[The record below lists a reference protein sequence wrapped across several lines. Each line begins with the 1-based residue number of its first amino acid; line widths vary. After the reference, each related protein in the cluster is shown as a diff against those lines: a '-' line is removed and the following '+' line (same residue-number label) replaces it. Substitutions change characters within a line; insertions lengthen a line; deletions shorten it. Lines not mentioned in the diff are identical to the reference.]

1 MAQDFVH
8 TDMETSEKK
17 HKKSTPFLPGWIS
30 VHSSAEGK
38 WQRTLSAEGKCPRRL
53 AAHWNSYSSWRS
65 ICML

>member
-8 TDMETSEKK
+8 TDRETSEKK

-38 WQRTLSAEGKCPRRL
+38 WQRTLSAEGK
-53 AAHWNSYSSWRS
+53 WQ
-65 ICML
+65 